1 MIFTLLSFLLALS
14 VLIAVHE
21 YGHYRTARACG
32 IKVLRFSLGFGPVIW
47 RHQRNPQDTE
57 FVLSALP
64 LGGYVQMVDTRQGPV
79 APANQP
85 FAFDL
90 KPLWQR
96 TAVVAAGPLAN
107 LCLAVLLY
115 ALVHWAGVQEPKARL
130 GTPVASSLA
139 EEAGLHAGDWVRS
152 VSLDE
157 THWQVVRSMTDLR
170 WQITQAVL
178 RDMPLQLSVSDGAGR
193 TQRKVRLALDTL
205 GVKEIDAQV
214 LRRIGL
220 LNPYSEPRL
229 GDVVPGG
236 PAAKADLRAGDLV
249 LQVDGVGTADTAQ
262 LRNQIRAHAQP
273 DAPAM
278 AWTVE
283 RAGQRISLDV
293 QPSSTMEDGQRI
305 GRIQAIVGQPP
316 EMVEVTYGAW
326 EGLSQ
331 AVSRTWEMSALSL
344 KMLGRMVIGQ
354 ASLKNLSGPLTIAD
368 YAGQSARL
376 GLGYYLGFL
385 AVISVSLGVL
395 NLLPLPM
402 LDGGHLVFFAFE
414 AFTGHPPSPAWLDR
428 LQRGGMA
435 LMGLMMALAIYND
448 LVRYLGI

>member
-1 MIFTLLSFLLALS
+1 VIFTLLSFLLALS
-14 VLIAVHE
+14 VLIAIHE

-47 RHQRNPQDTE
+47 RYQRQAQDTE

-79 APANQP
+79 VPADQP

-115 ALVHWAGVQEPKARL
+115 TLVHWAGVQEPKARL
-130 GTPVASSLA
+130 GSPVASSLA
-139 EEAGLHAGDWVRS
+139 EEAGLRSGDWVRS
-152 VSLDE
+152 VSLNE
-157 THWQVVRSMTDLR
+157 TDWQEVRSMTDLR
-170 WQITQAVL
+170 WHITQAVL
-178 RDMPLQLSVSDGAGR
+178 RDAALQLSVSDGAGR
-193 TQRKVRLALDTL
+193 SQRKVRLALDTL
-205 GVKEIDAQV
+205 GAKEIDAQV

-220 LNPYSEPRL
+220 LSPYSEPRL

-236 PAAKADLRAGDLV
+236 PAAKAGLRTADLV
-249 LQVDGVGTADTAQ
+249 LQVDGVATADTEQ
-262 LRNQIRAHAQP
+262 LRNQIRAHGLP
-273 DAPAM
+273 DAPPM
-278 AWTVE
+278 VWMVE
-283 RAGQRISLDV
+283 RGGQRISLDV
-293 QPSSTMEDGQRI
+293 QPSSTLEEGQRI
-305 GRIQAIVGQPP
+305 GRIQAVIGQLP
-316 EMVEVTYGAW
+316 EMVDVRYGAW
-326 EGLSQ
+326 EGFTQ

-344 KMLGRMVIGQ
+344 KMLGRMVVGQ

-376 GLGYYLGFL
+376 GLSYYLGFL

-414 AFTGHPPSPAWLDR
+414 ALTGHPPSPAWLER
-428 LQRGGMA
+428 MQRGGMA

-448 LVRYLGI
+448 LVRYLGV